1 MFVLGDVW
9 IRPSLNNVF
18 SAQDPLGIYLQIYN
32 AQIDQTSLSPSLRV
46 AYQILRDGETMREV
60 LDESGESMQF
70 YSRQRVV
77 LIKQVSLRGLEPGN
91 YTIRVEVQDR
101 IKKESI
107 SAKDRFEIVA
117 PTQIAARQ
125 SEPWP

>member
-1 MFVLGDVW
+1 MRYEDLLTA
-9 IRPSLNNVF
+9 P
-18 SAQDPLGIYLQIYN
+18 
-32 AQIDQTSLSPSLRV
+32 
-46 AYQILRDGETMREV
+46 EKTMREV

-117 PTQIAARQ
+117 PTQIAAKQ